1 MEIIQ
6 IILIGITLA
15 IDAFAVTV
23 ANCTTYKHCLS
34 KQKEWSM
41 PIAFALFQFLMPVIG
56 YFVGSLFIDYLGKFS
71 GFLSAGI
78 FLVLSLKIIIEKVKE
93 IIENEKIVE
102 VTVCD
107 RSKLFTLPVLLL
119 QGVATSIDALAI
131 GVTFAV
137 SLSMNIFVASAIIGI
152 TTFILVSIALLIG
165 KILGKAIGK
174 YADFVGAGILFIL
187 FIKCLIEAIISL

>member
-34 KQKEWSM
+34 KQKEWAM
-41 PIAFALFQFLMPVIG
+41 PITFAIFQFLMPVIG
-56 YFVGSLFIDYLGKFS
+56 FFLGSLFIDYLGKFS

-93 IIENEKIVE
+93 IIENNKIVE
-102 VTVCD
+102 VVACNKN
-107 RSKLFTLPVLLL
+107 KLFTLPVLFL

-137 SLSMNIFVASAIIGI
+137 NLSINIFVASTIIGVI
-152 TTFILVSIALLIG
+152 TFVLVSLALLIG
-165 KILGKAIGK
+165 KLLGNAIGK

-187 FIKCLIEAIISL
+187 FIKCLIEAIMGL